1 MIGNYELVRC
11 VGRGGMGS
19 VWEARHVSLGTPVA
33 IKLVEGELS
42 DDDRRRFENEARAA
56 AALESSHVIRIFDH
70 GVSDEGKPYIVMEL
84 LAGESLEA
92 RIARAG
98 RLSIAE
104 TAHILAQACRAI
116 EAAHREG
123 IVHRDL
129 KPENLF
135 LARDEEGVESVK
147 VLDFGVAKMKK
158 REDASASTRSGTILG
173 TPFYMSPEQGR
184 GLKDVDAR
192 SDVWSLGVIAY
203 ECVVG
208 RLPFEGATLGAL
220 LVEICTAPIPVPSSA
235 RADVVKAFDGWFA
248 RACARDP
255 NERFG
260 SAREL
265 AEALLAIATSEAVAT
280 TQPMPVHLKAT
291 RPSSKRFVLGL
302 AASFGVTFGAL
313 ALVHTLSQPKKPVV
327 LASAGI
333 VSAASPDV
341 APPALSNEDT
351 TIATLTPVESASA
364 SSSAAPPTTTVPP
377 KAQKQPRSARVSG
390 PGF

>member
-1 MIGNYELVRC
+1 
-11 VGRGGMGS
+11 MGS

-33 IKLVEGELS
+33 IKLVEGELT

-56 AALESSHVIRIFDH
+56 AALHSSHVIRVFDH
-70 GVSDEGKPYIVMEL
+70 GVTGEGKPYIVMEL
-84 LAGESLEA
+84 LAGESLES
-92 RIARAG
+92 RLARAG
-98 RLSIAE
+98 RLPIAE
-104 TAHILAQACRAI
+104 TARILAQACRAI
-116 EAAHREG
+116 DAAHREG

-135 LARDEEGVESVK
+135 LSRDEDGIETVK
-147 VLDFGVAKMKK
+147 VLDFGVAKIKK
-158 REDASASTRSGTILG
+158 REWDGTASTRSGTILG

-203 ECVVG
+203 ECIVG
-208 RLPFEGATLGAL
+208 CLPFDGATLGAL

-235 RADVVKAFDGWFA
+235 RADVPKAFDGWFA

-255 NERFG
+255 KERFG
-260 SAREL
+260 SASEL
-265 AEALLAIATSEAVAT
+265 AEALSAIAASEAVAA
-280 TQPMPVHLKAT
+280 TQPMLAPT
-291 RPSSKRFVLGL
+291 RPSSKRFVYGL
-302 AASFGVTFGAL
+302 AASFAVTFGAL
-313 ALVHTLSQPKKPVV
+313 ALVHALSQPKKPTV

-333 VSAASPDV
+333 VSAASPDI

-351 TIATLTPVESASA
+351 TIATLSPIPSASASASA
-364 SSSAAPPTTTVPP
+364 SSSAAIAP
-377 KAQKQPRSARVSG
+377 KPLKQPRSARVSG

>member
-19 VWEARHVSLGTPVA
+19 VWEARHTSLGTPVA
-33 IKLVEGELS
+33 IKFVEGEL
-42 DDDRRRFENEARAA
+42 DDEARRRFENEARAA
-56 AALESSHVIRIFDH
+56 AALQTSHVIRVFDH

-84 LAGESLEA
+84 LAGESLESRLA
-92 RIARAG
+92 RVG
-98 RLSIAE
+98 RLSIAD
-104 TAHILAQACRAI
+104 TARILAQACRAI
-116 EAAHREG
+116 DAAHREG

-135 LARDEEGVESVK
+135 LARDEDGIETVK
-147 VLDFGVAKMKK
+147 VLDFGVAKINKPEWDGM
-158 REDASASTRSGTILG
+158 ASTRSGTILG

-192 SDVWSLGVIAY
+192 SDLWSLGVIAY

-208 RLPFEGATLGAL
+208 RLPFDGATLGAL
-220 LVEICTAPIPVPSSA
+220 LVEICTAPIPVPSRTRS
-235 RADVVKAFDGWFA
+235 DVPAAFDGFFA

-255 NERFG
+255 NERFS
-260 SAREL
+260 SATEL
-265 AEALLAIATSEAVAT
+265 ATALSSITTSAAVAT
-280 TQPMPVHLKAT
+280 TQPMPAPT
-291 RPSSKRFVLGL
+291 RPTSKRFAVAL
-302 AASFGVTFGAL
+302 AAAFAVTFGAL
-313 ALVHTLSQPKKPVV
+313 ALVHSLSQPKKPTV

-341 APPALSNEDT
+341 APPELSKADT
-351 TIATLTPVESASA
+351 TIATLSPIASTSA
-364 SSSAAPPTTTVPP
+364 SSAPKQP
-377 KAQKQPRSARVSG
+377 KQPRSTRVSG